1 MGIEKKCTIVSL
13 ETVSDFV
20 ATLVRSLGLV
30 KNILVNCEY
39 LFYG

>member
-1 MGIEKKCTIVSL
+1 MGIEKKCTVSL